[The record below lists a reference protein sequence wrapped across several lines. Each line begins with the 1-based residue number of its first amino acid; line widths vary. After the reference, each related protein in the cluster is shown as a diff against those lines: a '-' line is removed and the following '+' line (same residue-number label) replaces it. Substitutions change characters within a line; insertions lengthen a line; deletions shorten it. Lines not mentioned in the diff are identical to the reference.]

1 MPGIE
6 TIRCAAQVDAAE
18 AVFLSFSKDT
28 GPNASGK
35 TPRSDNVGIDT
46 GK

>member
-6 TIRCAAQVDAAE
+6 TIRRAAQVDAAE
-18 AVFLSFSKDT
+18 AVSMPLSKHK
-28 GPNASGK
+28 GGK